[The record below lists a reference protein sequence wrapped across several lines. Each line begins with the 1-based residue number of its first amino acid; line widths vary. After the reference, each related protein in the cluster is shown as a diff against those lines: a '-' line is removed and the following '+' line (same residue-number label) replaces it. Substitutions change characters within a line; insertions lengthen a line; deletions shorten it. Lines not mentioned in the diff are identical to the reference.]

1 MRLGA
6 LVIIA
11 TVAGIVYANEPSP
24 VAFDAG
30 EWLGIDGNWSTIK
43 VLLGSN
49 SDLVNVLLSTSLSE
63 FWAIGPGGCLQNT
76 SPSQHDR
83 GPPLARH
90 LGDPTRQHLTP
101 PSSQGVELDLI
112 EEPHCSS
119 SRGGIY
125 TPFESKHWSYMGIW
139 QLGLDYLGYGGNGQY
154 GLDTVNAYSSITD
167 IGFGMSNVLMS
178 AINSTDYYI
187 GLFGLGITQGSFGNE
202 VAQSP
207 LTQAVRT
214 FGWIPSYSYG
224 YTAGASYRNIPV
236 SITLG
241 GSDTARYVPHDVDF
255 TLTPQDNMPRA
266 LVRGIEASAN
276 NDTEKPKKWDSL
288 ISSLSSWD
296 NSFTALIDSTTPY
309 LWLPNAVCDQFADA
323 FNLTYNST
331 FDLYTLTNEQY
342 NAFGSANSFTFT
354 FSLSSFDNH
363 DNFGSPL
370 NVPGL
375 VNITV
380 PMQAF
385 VGLLQYPFKHRAIKY
400 GDPAVPYFALRRT
413 QNDSSIVIGRSFLQ
427 EAYLITKYDEAVF
440 SIYQAKFPQQPVA
453 DANLMPIKQPN
464 NSPYPGPPTQAGTKL
479 RTAQLVGIAVGA
491 ILLCIFCLVSV
502 CYLCRR
508 RKSETKGDETE
519 VNDSKSTKGSVTPR
533 ISKHA
538 KCFEVPIWNLFK
550 SNNATINPTVAASKS
565 EGVTVAESVVCEL
578 AVPTAPVELPAPLA
592 PVELDASDG
601 DVDSIS
607 IIGNG
612 TLDADTIQNIS
623 PYEVAQKKIERQL
636 RGSPPEYR
644 ASLKIVMPQEKA
656 ITYIASPTHT
666 TSSREIT
673 PVSPRSGLGTAS
685 FPGSPSPISSG
696 SGYNSHSSTNATTV
710 SAAGQSSD
718 GQYNDNIVQLD
729 TSQASTQH
737 SDNPVALQSKA
748 ALSSIACQKT
758 PIDPTH
764 IECLGNLP
772 ENLESLRHS
781 IMLAQIVSQENRDGD
796 GDFTPRFNADCHLSD
811 HSLGSNYTEEED
823 RMMQEMS
830 RQATFSMARSHRGTL
845 SAENTQER
853 SGEQYLSQD
862 IMDSESLQA
871 EERIDG
877 NDIVHIPQMAEKRY
891 SWED

>member
-76 SPSQHDR
+76 
-83 GPPLARH
+83 
-90 LGDPTRQHLTP
+90 
-101 PSSQGVELDLI
+101 QGVELDLI

>member
-1 MRLGA
+1 MRLDA
-6 LVIIA
+6 LIIA
-11 TVAGIVYANEPSP
+11 AAAGIVYANEPAP

-63 FWAIGPGGCLQNT
+63 LWAVGPGGCLQST

-83 GPPLARH
+83 SPPLARN
-90 LGDPTRQHLTP
+90 LGEPGRQHLSP
-101 PSSQGVELDLI
+101 LASQGVETDLI

-154 GLDTVNAYSSITD
+154 GLDTVNAYSTITD

-187 GLFGLGITQGSFGNE
+187 GFFGLGITQGSFGNE

-241 GSDTARYVPHDVDF
+241 GSDTARYVPHDIDF

-266 LVRGIEASAN
+266 LIRGIEAFAN
-276 NDTEKPKKWDSL
+276 NGTEKPKKWDSQ

-342 NAFGSANSFTFT
+342 NAFGASDSFTFT

-370 NVPGL
+370 DVPGL

-385 VGLLQYPFKHRAIKY
+385 VGLLQYPFKHGAIKY

-413 QNDSSIVIGRSFLQ
+413 QNDSSIIIGRSFLQ

-440 SIYQAKFPQQPVA
+440 SVYQAKFPQEPVA
-453 DANLMPIKQPN
+453 DASLIPIKQPN
-464 NSPYPGPPTQAGTKL
+464 NSPYPGPPTQTGTKL
-479 RTAQLVGIAVGA
+479 STAQLVGITVGA
-491 ILLCIFCLVSV
+491 VVLCLFCLVCV
-502 CYLCRR
+502 CYMCRR
-508 RKSETKGDETE
+508 RKSEKKGDGA
-519 VNDSKSTKGSVTPR
+519 STKEVQDGASIRIANTPKKSIFLCGLSR
-533 ISKHA
+533 LKRLQGEQADMSPTA
-538 KCFEVPIWNLFK
+538 ATSDFK
-550 SNNATINPTVAASKS
+550 GVMDS
-565 EGVTVAESVVCEL
+565 EAYEL
-578 AVPTAPVELPAPLA
+578 PVPTAPVELPAPMA

-601 DVDSIS
+601 DADDIS
-607 IIGNG
+607 VMGNT
-612 TLDADTIQNIS
+612 TLDADTAQNLC
-623 PYEVAQKKIERQL
+623 PYEVAQKRIERRL
-636 RGSPPEYR
+636 RGSPPEYYP
-644 ASLKIVMPQEKA
+644 SPKIIIPQEKA
-656 ITYIASPTHT
+656 VQFNASPTNT
-666 TSSREIT
+666 ASSNEIT
-673 PVSPRSGLGTAS
+673 PVSPARSGLGTAS
-685 FPGSPSPISSG
+685 LVGSLSPISSG
-696 SGYNSHSSTNATTV
+696 SGYNSHNSTNATTV
-710 SAAGQSSD
+710 ST
-718 GQYNDNIVQLD
+718 GQYNDDIIQSNTSLANTRDLD
-729 TSQASTQH
+729 
-737 SDNPVALQSKA
+737 NMVALHSKDA
-748 ALSSIACQKT
+748 SSSMACQKT
-758 PIDPTH
+758 PIDPTN

-772 ENLESLRHS
+772 ENLQSLRHS
-781 IMLAQIVSQENRDGD
+781 IMLAQIVSQENNNTDD
-796 GDFTPRFNADCHLSD
+796 DFTPRFNADCHLSD

-830 RQATFSMARSHRGTL
+830 RQATFSLARTQRDPS
-845 SAENTQER
+845 SAENTQEG
-853 SGEQYLSQD
+853 SGEQYSF
-862 IMDSESLQA
+862 SQA
-871 EERIDG
+871 EERIGG
-877 NDIVHIPQMAEKRY
+877 NDIVHIPQMAAKRY